1 MLLTKPGAAHERKT
15 RLGASQLPP
24 DLKQPNTTDGR
35 LPLLPRFREKET
47 GRRIDATPR
56 QAKSSQRGFLTART
70 QTMQNIP

>member
-35 LPLLPRFREKET
+35 LPLLPRFREKER
-47 GRRIDATPR
+47 GGGLMRRRDNP
-56 QAKSSQRGFLTART
+56 SQRGFLTART